1 MFFAGLQRKLVEL
14 YMKIWQLSTISK
26 GRILILYG
34 GRKKICLQ
42 IWETALA
49 PPVA

>member
-1 MFFAGLQRKLVEL
+1 MFFASLEIKVADMDAE
-14 YMKIWQLSTISK
+14 IWQLSTISK